1 VTGADALEAMRAVRP
16 HVCVL
21 SACSLHPAAGLTL
34 RFREEAEVVR
44 LMLEQAERV
53 VALVTASKLGTT
65 APYPVAP
72 ADRIDQLVTDASDED
87 IEPFEALGIEVVRA

>member
-1 VTGADALEAMRAVRP
+1 MRVVRP

-44 LMLEQAERV
+44 AMVEQAERV
-53 VALVTASKLGTT
+53 LALLTASKVGTS

-72 ADRIDQLVTDASDED
+72 AERIDLLVTDASDED
-87 IEPFEALGIEVVRA
+87 TAPFRALGIEVVRA